1 MRPDIVPSSISVIPT
16 LLSPS
21 PHGVFSLWW
30 SWTSAAGIVRLTV
43 VLCSIGWVFH
53 GVLFD
58 GLEMEERKLSVSMN
72 GRRSGYIY
80 SLGEV
85 PSQLLMYGQMDFLP
99 FGPTYFSAFLF
110 GEVNTQFEELLQFYV
125 HFLWFIKK
133 KKKCPLFMNSE
144 HMDTQSKKK
153 NKEEKY
159 WTTQQVNGQHQLRSS
174 GYDLFYWK
182 LKTKNTVVK

>member
-72 GRRSGYIY
+72 GRLSGYIY

-125 HFLWFIKK
+125 HFLWIQNTWTHNQRKK
-133 KKKCPLFMNSE
+133 
-144 HMDTQSKKK
+144 TKKK
-153 NKEEKY
+153 NTGPPNK
-159 WTTQQVNGQHQLRSS
+159 WTDNVNLDQVDTIYFTEN
-174 GYDLFYWK
+174 WK
-182 LKTKNTVVK
+182 LKTL

>member
-1 MRPDIVPSSISVIPT
+1 M
-16 LLSPS
+16 
-21 PHGVFSLWW
+21 
-30 SWTSAAGIVRLTV
+30 
-43 VLCSIGWVFH
+43 LCSIGWVFH

-72 GRRSGYIY
+72 GRLSGYIY

-125 HFLWFIKK
+125 HFLWFIQKK
-133 KKKCPLFMNSE
+133 KKKSPLFMNSE
-144 HMDTQSKKK
+144 HMDTQLKKK

-159 WTTQQVNGQHQLRSS
+159 WTTQQVNGQRQLR
-174 GYDLFYWK
+174 
-182 LKTKNTVVK
+182 

>member
-1 MRPDIVPSSISVIPT
+1 
-16 LLSPS
+16 
-21 PHGVFSLWW
+21 
-30 SWTSAAGIVRLTV
+30 
-43 VLCSIGWVFH
+43 
-53 GVLFD
+53 
-58 GLEMEERKLSVSMN
+58 MEERKLSVSMN
-72 GRRSGYIY
+72 GRLSGYIY

-133 KKKCPLFMNSE
+133 KKKMSTFYE
-144 HMDTQSKKK
+144 FRTHGHTIKEK

-159 WTTQQVNGQHQLRSS
+159 WTTQQVNGQRQLRSS